1 MIIDKTKIANSNIQ
15 NSIEQIESENTKKIN
30 ELFISQI
37 KEEQEAYNKA
47 TKNLELKKSKNKYDA
62 LWWKILWFLGSRKFI
77 IISLSL
83 HTIRIT
89 IHFIP
94 SLWKIDPFPFDK
106 LRFIFYIIM
115 ITQSSLIMITQN
127 WKKNSDE
134 ERQQNEYII
143 NLKNEVDM
151 KNLHKKIDLVIYDQI
166 QTLLETQKIQFEYL
180 TKIQQKLDIK

>member
-1 MIIDKTKIANSNIQ
+1 
-15 NSIEQIESENTKKIN
+15 
-30 ELFISQI
+30 
-37 KEEQEAYNKA
+37 
-47 TKNLELKKSKNKYDA
+47 
-62 LWWKILWFLGSRKFI
+62 
-77 IISLSL
+77 
-83 HTIRIT
+83 
-89 IHFIP
+89 
-94 SLWKIDPFPFDK
+94 
-106 LRFIFYIIM
+106 M